1 MGLRC
6 SMWPRDI
13 CVFTSSQV
21 TGMGREGSDS
31 ELAKTKAF
39 LRSLLWLL
47 RDNNGRERL
56 GNPYIEVTCIQGHGD
71 RAQ

>member
-1 MGLRC
+1 MGLRH

-21 TGMGREGSDS
+21 TGMGREDSDS

-39 LRSLLWLL
+39 LSSLLWLL
-47 RDNNGRERL
+47 RDNNGR
-56 GNPYIEVTCIQGHGD
+56 
-71 RAQ
+71 